1 MGAGTP
7 VQAERD
13 WGALL
18 PSVNAVWALAAPSF
32 SWGWDRGLGSSQKVF
47 PGAAVGFPAC
57 PASVRC
63 SSVACAPR
71 SFCSSPRHCRLACKP
86 GCVPSGEGLR

>member
-1 MGAGTP
+1 M
-7 VQAERD
+7 QAERD

-18 PSVNAVWALAAPSF
+18 PPVNAVWVLAAPSF
-32 SWGWDRGLGSSQKVF
+32 SWGWDRGLGSSQKLF
-47 PGAAVGFPAC
+47 PGAVVGFLAC

-63 SSVACAPR
+63 SGVAHIPR